1 MYLYPQHIKGGKEKR
16 KEGKASFFQKASLPP
31 PQPPVLSRML
41 LCANAVSACSFSSPA
56 QLPSPLQLGFSPSVL
71 SKSGKCNSLLSA
83 LSCLSQLAWQA
94 APSRISPLQLSGS
107 SFAFLPSSLFQ
118 ITKPVDMLAEST
130 LGFPRNNHF
139 VWGWSRSTATDCSI
153 PGRKAVCIVV
163 SRVELSEIQPTQ
175 QNCAASAQREKF

>member
-1 MYLYPQHIKGGKEKR
+1 MYLYPQHTEEGKEKR
-16 KEGKASFFQKASLPP
+16 REGKASLLPENQSPP
-31 PQPPVLSRML
+31 PQSPMPSRML
-41 LCANAVSACSFSSPA
+41 LCANAVSACSFSPSA
-56 QLPSPLQLGFSPSVL
+56 QLPSLLQLGFSPSVL
-71 SKSGKCNSLLSA
+71 SKSANCNSLLSA

-130 LGFPRNNHF
+130 LGFPRNNQF

-153 PGRKAVCIVV
+153 PERKEVCIVV

-175 QNCAASAQREKF
+175 QNWPASAQGESF